1 MPQMYKKT
9 TITSYIFVSKP
20 LYLKQNRAYSR
31 LFDTQTYDMETL
43 FRTERTLSYCPDDL
57 SNLKSSE
64 EQFRLHNERK
74 EGTVRKDSKYGFN
87 FRKYK
92 KLQEFKVQR
101 STQAAL
107 SSALLSVASL
117 LNF

>member
-9 TITSYIFVSKP
+9 TVTSYIFVSKP

-43 FRTERTLSYCPDDL
+43 LRTERPLSYCPDDL
-57 SNLKSSE
+57 SNLESSD

-74 EGTVRKDSKYGFN
+74 EGTVRKDSKYRFN

>member
-57 SNLKSSE
+57 SNLESSD

>member
-9 TITSYIFVSKP
+9 TVTSYIFVSKP

-57 SNLKSSE
+57 SNLKSSD
-64 EQFRLHNERK
+64 EQFRLHNEKNIQNMDKKNGSRLSQGMNPK
-74 EGTVRKDSKYGFN
+74 LTLTNTKYNTV
-87 FRKYK
+87 
-92 KLQEFKVQR
+92 
-101 STQAAL
+101 
-107 SSALLSVASL
+107 
-117 LNF
+117 